1 MTQRKRLVSII
12 NDGKKTGVWSAGYSI
27 DSDAREED
35 MVLVLPGSSGWS
47 RNDLDVRQMNQEK
60 KHTKI

>member
-1 MTQRKRLVSII
+1 
-12 NDGKKTGVWSAGYSI
+12 
-27 DSDAREED
+27 

>member
-1 MTQRKRLVSII
+1 ME
-12 NDGKKTGVWSAGYSI
+12 KKTGVWSP

-35 MVLVLPGSSGWS
+35 TFLILPGSSGWS
-47 RNDLDVRQMNQEK
+47 RNDMDVRQMNEEK